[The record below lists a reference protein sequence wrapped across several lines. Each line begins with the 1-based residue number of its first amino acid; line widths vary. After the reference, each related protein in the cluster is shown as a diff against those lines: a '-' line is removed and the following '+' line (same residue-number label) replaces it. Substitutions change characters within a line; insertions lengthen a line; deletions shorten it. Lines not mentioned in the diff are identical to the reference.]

1 MKICLAASAGGHL
14 TQLLRLRH
22 IWENRNHFYITN
34 NRHAIEHPEIKA
46 KVYLVG
52 WGNRNHPLL
61 ITKILLQCA
70 WIILKERPDVL
81 ISTGAAA
88 GCILAFFTKII
99 GGKVIWIDTIS
110 HAEYLT
116 LSGRLIRP
124 FADMFLVQWPEIAE
138 KYPNVS
144 YKGTVI

>member
-22 IWENRNHFYITN
+22 VWEKRNHFYITTN
-34 NRHAIEHPEIKA
+34 KNAIGHPAINA

-81 ISTGAAA
+81 ISTGAAS
-88 GCILAFFTKII
+88 GCILAILTKLT

-110 HAEYLT
+110 HVNYLT
-116 LSGRLIRP
+116 LSGRIIRP
-124 FADMFLVQWPEIAE
+124 FADMFLVQWPELVD
-138 KYPNVS
+138 KYPKAI
-144 YKGTVI
+144 YKGALI